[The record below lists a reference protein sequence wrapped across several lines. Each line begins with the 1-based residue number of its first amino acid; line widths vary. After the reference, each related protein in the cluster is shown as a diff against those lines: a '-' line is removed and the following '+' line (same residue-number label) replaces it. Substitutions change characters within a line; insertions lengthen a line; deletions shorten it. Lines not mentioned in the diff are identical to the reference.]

1 MKIVLEALGWL
12 TAVALFAFAGHSV
25 FAQGGT
31 PAGASARAVERESE
45 ARQDAPSNVE
55 RRSRERKAAPS
66 REEREDLSPVSIVRE
81 ARTIYVRA
89 TPHLDKKYLEYKLQ
103 KYRELQDWGL
113 MLVTDER
120 AADLVITF
128 EKTALNYIFAI
139 NNPRTSVIVTSGK
152 TVAINGLVAAE
163 NLGKEIIKKLRDVR
177 ASSERVPR
185 KKRPRDSDF
194 DEDEESES

>member
-1 MKIVLEALGWL
+1 MKRILEALGWL
-12 TAVALFAFAGHSV
+12 TAVALFAFAGHAV
-25 FAQGGT
+25 FAQTGT
-31 PAGASARAVERESE
+31 PSGETAVRAREAAVGT
-45 ARQDAPSNVE
+45 QDAQTGVE
-55 RRSRERKAAPS
+55 RRARERKA
-66 REEREDLSPVSIVRE
+66 EREDLSPVSIVRS
-81 ARTIYVRA
+81 ARTIYVRP
-89 TPHLDKKYLEYKLQ
+89 TTHLDKKYLEYKLQ

-113 MLVTDER
+113 MLVSDER

-139 NNPRTSVIVTSGK
+139 NDPRTSVIVASGK

-185 KKRPRDSDF
+185 KKRPRDDDF

>member
-1 MKIVLEALGWL
+1 MMKIVLEALGWL
-12 TAVALFAFAGHSV
+12 TAAALFAFAGHSV
-25 FAQGGT
+25 FAQGVT
-31 PAGASARAVERESE
+31 PP
-45 ARQDAPSNVE
+45 QDAPSNVE

-66 REEREDLSPVSIVRE
+66 REDLSPVSIVRE

-113 MLVTDER
+113 MLVSDER
-120 AADLVITF
+120 AADLVVTF

-139 NNPRTSVIVTSGK
+139 NDPRTSVIVTSGK

-185 KKRPRDSDF
+185 KKRPRDADF
-194 DEDEESES
+194 DEDVESES